1 MMSGSVSPT
10 ELGKARASGSKV
22 GLSVVI
28 GLATGA
34 VMYYLVAVASTVR
47 VPENFIF
54 SPLALAL
61 TALVGAGAV
70 VIAWRWPIVG
80 LSAGILIILVVI
92 AMAAMRVRWSS
103 APSDWLD
110 PLNTIPYGAVT
121 AYPVIVGAVM
131 VMVAVLQLLPKR
143 S

>member
-1 MMSGSVSPT
+1 M
-10 ELGKARASGSKV
+10 
-22 GLSVVI
+22 
-28 GLATGA
+28 
-34 VMYYLVAVASTVR
+34 
-47 VPENFIF
+47 F

-80 LSAGILIILVVI
+80 LSAGILIVLVVVV
-92 AMAAMRVRWSS
+92 MAAMRFSWSS

-131 VMVAVLQLLPKR
+131 VMVAVLQLLTNR
-143 S
+143 R